1 MEPQGA
7 GACPPGW
14 NASHRVNVFGNFMN
28 RSSERLLGRG
38 HGVGG
43 GGVNRKGKGPGSLV
57 QEELAD

>member
-7 GACPPGW
+7 GSCPPGW

-43 GGVNRKGKGPGSLV
+43 GGVNRKGEGPGTLV
-57 QEELAD
+57 